1 MPKPGGLWKVSDLV
15 RHSGL
20 TRQTIHNYCLMGLIQ
35 EADRT
40 PSGHRLYDD
49 EALRRLDRIERLKRQ
64 GKRLAEIAVLLDRP
78 TKQRQT
84 RAVDSDLGDGAQ
96 ERGEE

>member
-1 MPKPGGLWKVSDLV
+1 MDLASVPKPERLWKVGDLV

-20 TRQTIHNYCLMGLIQ
+20 TRQTIHNYCLMGLIH

-49 EALRRLDRIERLKRQ
+49 EAFERLDRIERLKRQ
-64 GKRLAEIAVLLDRP
+64 GKRLEEIAVLLDRQW
-78 TKQRQT
+78 KRRRRADEADEGT
-84 RAVDSDLGDGAQ
+84 RG
-96 ERGEE
+96 